1 MGKVPPVPDW
11 KPRNTQ
17 RARTL
22 RNQATPAERKL
33 WEFLSRSQLG
43 VKFSHQMPV
52 GPFYADF
59 LCRKLR
65 LVIELDGFSHD
76 IAPEK
81 DARRD
86 AWMAANGYAVLRF
99 TNEDVHGNL
108 AGVVTAIRL
117 KIAEMCP

>member
-1 MGKVPPVPDW
+1 MPAW

-17 RARTL
+17 RARAL
-22 RNQATPAERKL
+22 RNQATPAERML
-33 WEFLSRSQLG
+33 WECLSRSQLG
-43 VKFSHQMPV
+43 VKFSRQMPV

-59 LCRKLR
+59 LCRQLR

-99 TNEDVHGNL
+99 TNEDVHRNL
-108 AGVVTAIRL
+108 EGVVTAIRR
-117 KIAEMCP
+117 KIAEMYS